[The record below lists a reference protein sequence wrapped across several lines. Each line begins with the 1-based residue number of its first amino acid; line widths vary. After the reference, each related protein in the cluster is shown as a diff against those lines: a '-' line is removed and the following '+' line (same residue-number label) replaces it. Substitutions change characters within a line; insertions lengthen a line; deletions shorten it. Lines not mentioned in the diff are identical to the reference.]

1 VIRQPAVDLARQADR
16 LGAQLDAGHVR
27 AGARHVALVEDEVEH
42 VEDDGQRLGRGR
54 REPRARGADRR
65 LRPADAL
72 RHRAL
77 RNQERTRDLC
87 GGQAADGAQRQR
99 DLRGGRQRFVA
110 AHEEELQRVVLVGRL
125 ARRRLA
131 RQALLAAAPC
141 TLAAQLVDQPPVRGG
156 EEPAARIG
164 RHAVARPLQRR
175 VEERRQLVDQAPD
188 LGPDLVHRLRWVV
201 HEVGVVVD
209 QQHVLHDVAPFGGS
223 R

>member
-1 VIRQPAVDLARQADR
+1 M
-16 LGAQLDAGHVR
+16 
-27 AGARHVALVEDEVEH
+27 
-42 VEDDGQRLGRGR
+42 EDDGQRLGRGR
-54 REPRARGADRR
+54 RESSARGADRR

-131 RQALLAAAPC
+131 RQALLAPVPC

-175 VEERRQLVDQAPD
+175 VEERLLHGVLARVEPSVAADERPEDARRQPAQLLLDAHISSP
-188 LGPDLVHRLRWVV
+188 P
-201 HEVGVVVD
+201 GVITGRTSIPI
-209 QQHVLHDVAPFGGS
+209 QRASGHVAATS
-223 R
+223 SARSSESQSIMQ